1 MTQSVGFF
9 NKLTPAQQKEA
20 LSYRGPEN
28 HGDPSMYSSITL
40 FHYRGAA
47 YNIERV
53 TSGYRLERE
62 GGIELPN
69 SQVIPG
75 KVMGEFRD
83 RRKAKRAAYRHRSKI
98 KNIIKRGLYDE
109 SAVNRPRKVDIQG
122 H

>member
-1 MTQSVGFF
+1 
-9 NKLTPAQQKEA
+9 
-20 LSYRGPEN
+20 
-28 HGDPSMYSSITL
+28 MYSPNTL
-40 FHYRGAA
+40 FHYRGAD

-53 TSGYRLERE
+53 IGGFRLERE

-83 RRKAKRAAYRHRSKI
+83 RRKAKRAAYRHRSQIRK
-98 KNIIKRGLYDE
+98 IIKRGLYDE
-109 SAVNRPRKVDIQG
+109 GIVNRPRKVGIQG